1 MFQKLSWLMI
11 LKFLLIDFCCSHIQR
26 IGGLKGRIGI
36 DCICAVEVVDNA
48 AFGIEHT
55 MQVSK

>member
-1 MFQKLSWLMI
+1 MI
-11 LKFLLIDFCCSHIQR
+11 LKFLLIDYCCSHIQR

-36 DCICAVEVVDNA
+36 ECIRAVEVVDNA